1 MAVHIRLS
9 RHGTK
14 KSPFY
19 RVVVT
24 DHRAARDGRFI
35 ENLGTWNPLSS
46 PEALV
51 VDRARLAYWQERGAQ
66 PSHTL
71 GRLLKKHP
79 AAAPAATAG

>member
-24 DHRAARDGRFI
+24 DQRNPRDGRFI
-35 ENLGTWNPLSS
+35 ENIGTCD
-46 PEALV
+46 LV
-51 VDRARLAYWQERGAQ
+51 SEPVKLKIDAERLNYWKSQGAK

-71 GRLLKKHP
+71 ERLIKKHVAN
-79 AAAPAATAG
+79 AAS